1 MPSLD
6 ARLHH
11 ARARLR
17 ARRRGER
24 LPSPVR
30 MARGARAGRWM
41 CMRLF
46 ALSDIHVDYADN
58 ARWVDALSSEDYRE
72 DTLIL
77 AGDLTEDRR
86 LLAWCLQ
93 RFVAK
98 FRQVLFVPGN
108 HDLWVRRDP
117 DIDCSL
123 RKFDAVLGIAADA
136 GAWMQPRLHGDN
148 LIVPLLGWYDYSF
161 GPPGDDLRAMWMDY
175 RACRWPEA
183 YGPERITE
191 HFLHLTPE
199 ALPQAARRVVT
210 FSHFLPRI
218 DLIPFF
224 VPRAMRRLD
233 PVLGSSGIEQQLR
246 ALGAHLHVY
255 GHSHINR
262 RVDIDGVV
270 YVNNAFGY
278 PQEGM
283 IASRALLALDRELC

>member
-1 MPSLD
+1 
-6 ARLHH
+6 
-11 ARARLR
+11 
-17 ARRRGER
+17 
-24 LPSPVR
+24 
-30 MARGARAGRWM
+30 
-41 CMRLF
+41 MRLF
-46 ALSDIHVDYADN
+46 AVSDIHADYPDN
-58 ARWVDALSSEDYRE
+58 ARWLDALSSEDYRD

-77 AGDLTEDRR
+77 AGDLTEDRH

-123 RKFDAVLGIAADA
+123 RKFDDVLAIAADA
-136 GAWMQPRLHGDN
+136 GVWMQPRLHRDS
-148 LIVPLLGWYDYSF
+148 LVVPLLGWYDYSF
-161 GPPGDDLRAMWMDY
+161 GSPCDDLHAMWMDY
-175 RACRWPEA
+175 RACRWPEG
-183 YGPERITE
+183 YGPEQVTE
-191 HFLHLTPE
+191 HFLGMNPDVLLH
-199 ALPQAARRVVT
+199 QARRVVT

-233 PVLGSSGIEQQLR
+233 PVLGSNGIDRQLR
-246 ALGAHLHVY
+246 ALGSQLHVY

-262 RVDIDGVV
+262 RVAIDGVV

-283 IASRALLALDRELC
+283 IAARRLLALDDLLR